1 VNEDLNN
8 TKSGKA
14 RLFQVYSQVRTMNSR
29 LASLREFSRPRRSLS
44 AVMTKAPWAEAFAAS
59 WLTRLRPA
67 LARVYTS
74 RRRVATIAVAVLTLS
89 LFVHVM
95 FGANGMVVYRQKRA
109 EYNVLQKQIADVQ
122 RDNDSYTKQIQG
134 LQSDEKAIEKEA
146 REQFGYVRPGEYV
159 YVAPAP
165 AKPAPPPVNHSAK
178 K

>member
-1 VNEDLNN
+1 MDFRLI
-8 TKSGKA
+8 KSRLMKA
-14 RLFQVYSQVRTMNSR
+14 RA
-29 LASLREFSRPRRSLS
+29 ASSSLGNLREFSRPRRGLS
-44 AVMTKAPWAEAFAAS
+44 AVMTKAPQAEAFAAS
-59 WLTRLRPA
+59 WLTRMRPA
-67 LARVYTS
+67 LAGVYTS
-74 RRRVATIAVAVLTLS
+74 RRRIATIAVAVLTVS

-146 REQFGYVRPGEYV
+146 REQFGYVRPGEVV

-165 AKPAPPPVNHSAK
+165 AKSAPPPVNHTAK